1 LLLGLLDGC
10 TMPADLVAPA
20 EGEADALE
28 GMQQRSMLQLERL
41 ALAQEEAA
49 PAGVVALIHHKL
61 LPSLTQRMHIFIVF
75 HWMGMCGA
83 AMTGAVL
90 YVCCTC

>member
-10 TMPADLVAPA
+10 TMPGDLVAPA

-41 ALAQEEAA
+41 ALAQEETA
-49 PAGVVALIHHKL
+49 PAGALALVRGK
-61 LPSLTQRMHIFIVF
+61 IVECAEPF
-75 HWMGMCGA
+75 F
-83 AMTGAVL
+83 
-90 YVCCTC
+90 

>member
-10 TMPADLVAPA
+10 TMPGDLVAPA
-20 EGEADALE
+20 QGEADALE

-49 PAGVVALIHHKL
+49 PAGAL
-61 LPSLTQRMHIFIVF
+61 T
-75 HWMGMCGA
+75 
-83 AMTGAVL
+83 
-90 YVCCTC
+90 CTSVH